1 MINGN
6 YFGNKGLLV
15 SWSLFRAPKEKA
27 ESQGMLSPGRTCNI
41 RGGKSWIGKWCWA
54 CILKWIIIISHGLI
68 WRAFPDGSGGG
79 LSLTPWDVG
88 VALVAAVRVGV
99 LGALLWAPGD
109 SQPCPSR
116 LSPHSLSAGSL
127 NPEWSCVSS
136 LVCSFK
142 LNLKFVLTLLCARN
156 CPSECCPG
164 LKARNPLNYSNYK
177 MFLIFCLWW
186 FLTSSWLKFQ
196 VISCSHI

>member
-68 WRAFPDGSGGG
+68 WRAFPDGSGGW
-79 LSLTPWDVG
+79 LSLTPAGCWSG
-88 VALVAAVRVGV
+88 SCGCCQGR
-99 LGALLWAPGD
+99 
-109 SQPCPSR
+109 C
-116 LSPHSLSAGSL
+116 AGSAAL
-127 NPEWSCVSS
+127 
-136 LVCSFK
+136 
-142 LNLKFVLTLLCARN
+142 
-156 CPSECCPG
+156 
-164 LKARNPLNYSNYK
+164 
-177 MFLIFCLWW
+177 
-186 FLTSSWLKFQ
+186 SSWGQAALSLQAVTPFPQWPQCWVTEPRVKLGFFFGLQ
-196 VISCSHI
+196 LYVESEVCIDLALCKELSF